1 MQIRFIIKELSSMA
15 IISARVNDQSKA
27 DAEEIANKIGLSLS
41 TVINIFLN
49 KFIAEQG
56 FPFSVTVPKKSTTV
70 FEKNE
75 LEKLVVDAIKNNSS
89 TPDLPKSAYVDPKDN
104 IIKHTK

>member
-1 MQIRFIIKELSSMA
+1 MA

-41 TVINIFLN
+41 TVINIL
-49 KFIAEQG
+49 
-56 FPFSVTVPKKSTTV
+56 
-70 FEKNE
+70 